1 MIRASVLSSHS
12 MTPLPPMPGARD
24 EVTNGWSIRSRIDEA
39 GRTLYSIYIGN
50 RLVVQD
56 ALNSDAA
63 VIAARRWIQVTRT
76 TGRRESDDSGISSE
90 AEGAV
95 R

>member
-1 MIRASVLSSHS
+1 
-12 MTPLPPMPGARD
+12 MTPLPPMPGTRD
-24 EVTNGWSIRSRIDEA
+24 EVANGWSIRSRTDEA

-63 VIAARRWIQVTRT
+63 VIAARRWIQATRGS
-76 TGRRESDDSGISSE
+76 GRRESDDGGITPE
-90 AEGAV
+90 AEGVV